1 MSVTTLTR
9 RSAIAAAFG
18 LGIAGLAGHAPS
30 ASAKD
35 ITLLNVSYDPTREL
49 YAAYDKA
56 FSKYWKE
63 KTGDNVTIRQS
74 HGGSGKQARAVID
87 GLEADVVTLALAAD
101 VDALHT
107 NGDLIKADWIKK
119 FADNSAPYTST
130 IVFLVRKGNPKGI
143 KDWPDLVKNGVE
155 IITPNPKTSG
165 GARWNYLAAWGY
177 ALKQAGGNEE
187 KAKEFVSQIYKHTKV
202 LDSGARGSTTTF
214 VERGIGDVLLAWENE
229 AHLALKEFGEDK
241 FEIVTPSISILAEP
255 NVAVVDKVVD
265 KRGTRKVAEA
275 YLEHLYSPEGQEIAA
290 ENFYRPRDPKI
301 AAKYAGQFGQVKTFT
316 IDDVFGGWTK
326 AQKEHFADG
335 GIFDQIYAPGNK
347 S

>member
-1 MSVTTLTR
+1 MPFTTLTR

-18 LGIAGLAGHAPS
+18 VGIAGLAGHAS
-30 ASAKD
+30 FAAAKD

-63 KTGDNVTIRQS
+63 KTGDNVTVKQS

-87 GLEADVVTLALAAD
+87 GLQADIVTLALAAD

-107 NGDLIKADWIKK
+107 KGNLLAADWINKLP
-119 FADNSAPYTST
+119 DNSAPYTST

-143 KDWPDLVKNGVE
+143 KDWPDLVKNDVE
-155 IITPNPKTSG
+155 IVTPNPKTSG

-177 ALKQAGGNEE
+177 ALKQPGGNAE

-229 AHLALKEFGEDK
+229 AHLAINEFGPDK
-241 FEIVTPSISILAEP
+241 FEIITPSVSILAEP

-265 KRGTRKVAEA
+265 KRGTREVAEA
-275 YLEHLYSPEGQEIAA
+275 YLKYLYSPEGQKIAA
-290 ENFYRPRDPKI
+290 ENYYRPRDSKV
-301 AAKYAGQFGQVKTFT
+301 AAEFAKNFTPIKTFT
-316 IDDVFGGWTK
+316 IGDVFGGWTK
-326 AQKEHFADG
+326 AQKTHFSDG
-335 GIFDQIYAPGNK
+335 GVFDQIYTPGK